1 MGKTIIQLYEVQKP
15 AEAAALVALGVDHI
29 GSVITSRESWKVP
42 AIRKT
47 VQTVQRLGAKS
58 VLIPLFSDP
67 LTLFYVLDYYRPDFV
82 HFCEALAIF
91 PGIEAKVVQEF
102 DALLSL
108 QVDVKDRFPQIQIMR
123 SISVPRQGI
132 AGESEILRTILS
144 YAELLAPF
152 SDFFQLDTILG
163 DTSAFQSQPV
173 EGYVGVTGEICDWK
187 LAAAII
193 EWSPIPVILSGGI
206 SNENVFEA
214 IIQLRPAGV
223 DSCTKTNAVSP
234 EGLPVRFKKDLRKV
248 KRLVAEVRRAETVL
262 SMSGENC
269 SEKE

>member
-1 MGKTIIQLYEVQKP
+1 MGKTIIQIYEVQKP
-15 AEAAALVALGVDHI
+15 AEAAALIDLGVDHI
-29 GSVITSRESWKVP
+29 GSVLTSKKSWKVP
-42 AIRKT
+42 SIRKT

-58 VLIPLFSDP
+58 VLIPIFNDP
-67 LTLFYVLDYYRPDFV
+67 ATLFYALDYYRSDFV

-91 PGIEAKVVQEF
+91 PGNGAKVVQEF

-123 SISVPRQGI
+123 SLPVPRPEG
-132 AGESEILRTILS
+132 ALANDILKNILTC
-144 YAELLAPF
+144 AELLAPF
-152 SDFFQLDTILG
+152 SDYFLLDTILG
-163 DTSAFQSQPV
+163 ATGAFQSQPV

-193 EWSPIPVILSGGI
+193 KWSPIPVILAGGI
-206 SNENVFEA
+206 AAENVFDA
-214 IIQLRPAGV
+214 IIQLQPAGV

-248 KRLVAEVRRAETVL
+248 KRMVAEVRRADAVL
-262 SMSGENC
+262 NMSDGNH